1 METTYY
7 ERETQTH
14 VDGTPIFRTANDAK
28 NENEVAQSIAAAWKC
43 SVRSF
48 GKLAPI
54 DFYAERDGRLVGL
67 LELKSRPH
75 LSNKYLT
82 VFLNVRKWLALSLGA
97 VGMGTVGVF
106 VVRFDDGI
114 RWIQVSEIDATRF
127 RIGGCA
133 RVVKSIS
140 DIEPVIEIPV
150 VTMRKLERQR

>member
-1 METTYY
+1 LTTYY

-28 NENEVAQSIAAAWKC
+28 NENEVARELAAAWRC
-43 SVRSF
+43 NVRSF
-48 GKLAPI
+48 GMLAPI

-75 LSNKYLT
+75 PSGKYAT

-97 VGMGTVGVF
+97 LGMGTVSVF

-114 RWIQVSEIDATRF
+114 CWIQVADIDATKF
-127 RIGGCA
+127 RLGGCA
-133 RVVKSIS
+133 RVVKSLS
-140 DIEPVIEIPV
+140 DLEPVIEIPV
-150 VTMRKLERQR
+150 VTMRKLREQ